1 MRGRVDCRI
10 EGAVGIFGQFEGR
23 LHAVLHRG
31 RIGLRDRNVDPHL
44 MNVGDREQGA
54 AIVRVRLDQRADI
67 DIARGDDSV
76 EWRDDVGERL
86 QRLQPIDVRL
96 GGLYFGCLRMRVA
109 VFFVSGLLRH
119 GGRRAE
125 RVPAIGRHLGQGH
138 IRLGFREFALRHGQA
153 LVELGRVDDSQH
165 IAPVDLSADVLA
177 PLADVAAHLA
187 MNGSACQKLR
197 HCRAKRSHG
206 LCLPPASRPA
216 RPTGPPARR
225 SISRFDHRHAA
236 VRRFQWPRSR
246 RPPR

>member
-1 MRGRVDCRI
+1 MSETVNR
-10 EGAVGIFGQFEGR
+10 APPSFE
-23 LHAVLHRG
+23 
-31 RIGLRDRNVDPHL
+31 
-44 MNVGDREQGA
+44 
-54 AIVRVRLDQRADI
+54 VRLDQRADI
-67 DIARGDDSV
+67 DIARGDNSV
-76 EWRDDVGERL
+76 EWRDDVSERL

-187 MNGSACQKLR
+187 MNGSRVKSFDIAGQNDLTGFASLLR
-197 HCRAKRSHG
+197 RDQRDRRDRLLVGPSRD
-206 LCLPPASRPA
+206 LIIVMPPSDNSSGRD
-216 RPTGPPARR
+216 RDG
-225 SISRFDHRHAA
+225 RHAE
-236 VRRFQWPRSR
+236 
-246 RPPR
+246 